1 MRVIEC
7 NFCGEVVSAAND
19 DDLVGALARHVES
32 QHTEAD
38 MDEGQLRDMVAN
50 GAYDA
55 TDS

>member
-7 NFCGEVVSAAND
+7 NFCGEIVSAAND
-19 DDLVGALARHVES
+19 EDLVAALGRHVES

>member
-7 NFCGEVVSAAND
+7 NFCGEALSAAND
-19 DDLVGALARHVES
+19 EDLVATVRGHIS
-32 QHTEAD
+32 DQHAD
-38 MDEGQLRDMVAN
+38 AGVDDAQVSEMVQR

>member
-7 NFCGEVVSAAND
+7 NFCGEVVSASNEG
-19 DDLVGALARHVES
+19 DLVGALKRHFEA
-32 QHTEAD
+32 QHSDVD